1 MTPPLATSASA
12 RFDRARRLAAL
23 VRKETYQIIR
33 DPSSILIAFV
43 LPLILLFLFGYGVSL
58 DATRTRIGLV
68 VEDPTPITRDLAA
81 SFQASRYF
89 DVMNGTDRR
98 QFEEDLITGRVRGI
112 VVIPATF
119 TADYAQA
126 SSPEI
131 QVLVDGSDPNTASF
145 VQNYARG
152 VVATWAALRGA
163 EIAGRPPAVSVEQ
176 RFWFNPQL
184 TSRFFLVPGSVAIV
198 MTLVGTLLTSLV
210 VAREWERGTM
220 EAVMATPVTAAELL
234 AGKILPYFLLGLA
247 SMTLCVLLAVFLFG
261 VPFRGS
267 ILALYALSVTF
278 LIPALGQGLL
288 ISAATKNQ
296 FLASQLALLSAFLP
310 AFLLSGFLFEI
321 NSMPQIIQWVT
332 VTVAAR
338 YFIPSLQTVF
348 LAGDIW
354 PMFLQAI
361 AAMLLIGAVFFLL
374 AARSTRKR
382 IG

>member
-1 MTPPLATSASA
+1 MSDSRRL
-12 RFDRARRLAAL
+12 DRVRRLAAL
-23 VRKETYQIIR
+23 VRKETYQVIR

-68 VEDPTPITRDLAA
+68 VEDPTPVTRDLAA

-89 DVMNGTDRR
+89 EVVNGNDRR
-98 QFEEDLITGRVRGI
+98 EFEEDLITSRVRGI

-119 TADYAQA
+119 AADYAA
-126 SSPEI
+126 GTSPAI
-131 QVLVDGSDPNTASF
+131 QVIVDGSDPNTASF

-152 VVATWAALRGA
+152 VVANWAALRGA
-163 EIAGRPPAVSVEQ
+163 DAAARPPAISVEQ

-184 TSRFFLVPGSVAIV
+184 TSRFFLVPGSIAIV

-220 EAVMATPVTAAELL
+220 EAIMATPVTAAELL
-234 AGKILPYFLLGLA
+234 IGKILPYFILGLA
-247 SMTLCVLLAVFLFG
+247 SMTLCMLLAIFLFG

-267 ILALYALSVTF
+267 ILALYALSASF
-278 LIPALGQGLL
+278 LVPALGQGLL

-321 NSMPQIIQWVT
+321 NSMPTVIQWITT
-332 VTVAAR
+332 VVPAR
-338 YFIPSLQTVF
+338 YFISSLQTVF

-354 PMFLQAI
+354 PLFLQAI
-361 AAMLLIGAVFFLL
+361 AVMLLIGAVFFAL